1 MKPDFRD
8 SVVYQIYCLN
18 PIITDV
24 YVGSTTNFTVRK
36 NNHKYSCKKSCYKV
50 YKFIRDNGGW
60 ENWNMVI
67 IKKYP
72 NLTERYQLLKKER
85 KWIKKM
91 NPTLNKTIPNPV
103 KYTFMTNDELIAH
116 KKQQEINE
124 SYENHGH
131 IVSLSERVKEHNKR
145 YG

>member
-24 YVGSTTNFTVRK
+24 YVGSTNFTVRK
-36 NNHKYSCKKSCYKV
+36 KNHKYSCKKSCYKV

-72 NLTERYQLLKKER
+72 NLTERYQLFKKER

-91 NPTLNKTIPNPV
+91 NPTLNKTTPNPV
-103 KYTFMTNDELIAH
+103 KYTFMTNDELIAQ
-116 KKQQEINE
+116 KKT
-124 SYENHGH
+124 
-131 IVSLSERVKEHNKR
+131 RNK
-145 YG
+145 